1 MASSSS
7 AGYSDL
13 QSAYHC
19 SAFHEPS
26 YSTAFDTSR
35 ASPSLPHMLACF
47 HESLHVDLTSQF
59 ELPFTGSSEFEATV
73 DSANAHIASSEYST
87 SLNESSCAAAT
98 YSAAAPVAPSS
109 SDSSA
114 ASSNFASHVPPSR
127 TALHPCMPAFLPAAA
142 DLEGQPFILDIGPS
156 GPDWQLSFESLLRI
170 PVAKDDAAG
179 HVAKLSA
186 IRRLAHAF
194 ATTASRIARVI
205 VEQCYLPAA
214 ARTFQPVSGMGIAG
228 GEKYIANNM
237 FFKLVR
243 DIHGIYGGDTG
254 AAKAAKQEI
263 RSLEALVALNVEGVL
278 FPLMCL
284 VDYLG
289 LRIICTSIIPGVGA
303 TTQCYGTADAG
314 RTIAAREPLFNQR
327 MFQIAR
333 RLNLAAHNVIA
344 RSTGV
349 VHVLPSAAD
358 VEGHVVEANG
368 SRKFYMLDFGRLF
381 PPSCPGGGLSF
392 LQADKEMVVFM
403 ASGESHF
410 AHESFGTMLTPV
422 FKTASAAAAAVAAP
436 LRLESII
443 IPDGVLTFNRRA
455 SAGCDLNAAVSAL
468 VGFEVRGNAILTL
481 NHGQIFYR
489 FLRPNAVASAGG
501 PALSSDAFSAFGCCQ
516 RCLPL
521 PGCNY
526 SGDAAG
532 ASAGPCA
539 HTSTRDNENVS
550 ETTRR
555 FFSTRLDEL
564 ARRIDRRE
572 ITPTDGQFIVDEMHA
587 AGINLRM
594 LGHLRHAINQVEFV
608 RDFILTEMVSRTVR
622 VRLQAQLRRA
632 LQTAG
637 SRIDGA
643 GAGAGA
649 DAVLS
654 ACKAAVVAVLNQIF
668 GSSAASTAF
677 WDDELLLGLKA
688 KFGNCLRQSE
698 TLVGARASMSMLALF
713 ARLQRVSGVRF
724 AASTVA
730 ALFDDPE
737 RRFSVAEPF
746 TVADIECIEVRTR
759 VMDVETSL
767 NREMYA
773 SSIARIREQAPAADP
788 SPVAAGEVGAADF
801 ASFSVSSA
809 GAQARSPQLMAESTR
824 AITRWDTLFQRELFG
839 TMRRALGADHPDAIA
854 AAFKV
859 AMQDAHDANQ
869 KSAALALARESLS
882 VALALNPHSQ
892 LVLIGNIAVGTMLA
906 NAGEARGSI
915 AYFRAALS
923 LAEKLVPKHPIV
935 GRVCCHIG
943 RNMLASGAR
952 ADAVGYLQR
961 AFRLYESIYGKT
973 AVDYVVPLITM
984 GKGEEMALSLGA
996 FAHQIKDIA
1005 ETDAEAKAL
1014 FERLTAS
1021 VHILED
1027 IEGLARGYFFGR
1039 SLALSA
1045 PPPDESDEHQ
1055 YVSIDLNSIGAVRDA
1070 MNAGPGACASE
1081 QAIAL
1086 SSTDA
1091 SAVIQHYDALIEA
1104 GALTRF
1110 IISSE
1115 STPSITVTSPSG
1127 VISLCTVAT
1136 TAVGQAVDSNALL
1149 SAEADAG
1156 SSSSCSTGPASLTC
1170 YAAIVCPTEA
1180 GAHRV
1185 LVTVGGTDRVFSLLV
1200 KPSKPCAPRCRAF
1213 FDGAM
1218 LRAGAEP
1225 RGPVTIGTTHK
1236 VRIELFDA
1244 FGNAT
1249 SRGDTRV
1256 SFVFQCG
1263 GIRLI
1268 ETEANDLFDANSKSN
1283 SAELELKLTAVFDE
1297 GYLDVL
1303 VGGRTVFRA
1312 SRSSLYFK
1320 VIAPT
1325 GTGFCNNRLS
1335 VGFSSAGALVCQR
1348 CAIQHRTETMCAR
1361 CKTPCSGTMRR
1372 SARYIFI
1379 CIFLRRTLR
1388 V

>member
-1 MASSSS
+1 
-7 AGYSDL
+7 
-13 QSAYHC
+13 
-19 SAFHEPS
+19 
-26 YSTAFDTSR
+26 
-35 ASPSLPHMLACF
+35 
-47 HESLHVDLTSQF
+47 
-59 ELPFTGSSEFEATV
+59 
-73 DSANAHIASSEYST
+73 
-87 SLNESSCAAAT
+87 
-98 YSAAAPVAPSS
+98 
-109 SDSSA
+109 
-114 ASSNFASHVPPSR
+114 
-127 TALHPCMPAFLPAAA
+127 MPAFLPTAA
-142 DLEGQPFILDIGPS
+142 DLEGQPFTLDIGPS

-186 IRRLAHAF
+186 IRRLAHTF

-314 RTIAAREPLFNQR
+314 RTIATREPLFNQR

-344 RSTGV
+344 RSTGI

-358 VEGHVVEANG
+358 VEGHVVETQDG
-368 SRKFYMLDFGRLF
+368 GRKFYMLDFGRLF
-381 PPSCPGGGLSF
+381 PPSCPGGGYSF
-392 LQADKEMVVFM
+392 LQGDKEMAVYM
-403 ASGESHF
+403 ANGDSYF
-410 AHESFGTMLTPV
+410 AHESFSSMLTPV
-422 FKTASAAAAAVAAP
+422 FGTASAASAAAAAGVAP

-443 IPDGVLTFNRRA
+443 IPDGVLIFNRLA
-455 SAGCDLNAAVSAL
+455 SAECDLNVAVTAMA
-468 VGFEVRGNAILTL
+468 GFEVRGNAILTL

-489 FLRPNAVASAGG
+489 FLRPNAVASAGR

-516 RCLPL
+516 RCIPL
-521 PGCNY
+521 PGCN
-526 SGDAAG
+526 SGDSTGAG
-532 ASAGPCA
+532 AGACA

-550 ETTRR
+550 ETTRHIC
-555 FFSTRLDEL
+555 SNQLDEL

-594 LGHLRHAINQVEFV
+594 LGHLRRAINQVEFV

-632 LQTAG
+632 LQSAG

-643 GAGAGA
+643 GDSGVAAA
-649 DAVLS
+649 DSVLS

-668 GSSAASTAF
+668 GSSPASTAF

-688 KFGNCLRQSE
+688 KFGNCLRSGE

-724 AASTVA
+724 AASTVV

-746 TVADIECIEVRTR
+746 SVADIECIEVRTR

-788 SPVAAGEVGAADF
+788 SPAAAGEVGAADF

-839 TMRRALGADHPDAIA
+839 TMRQTLGADHPDAIA

-859 AMQDAHDANQ
+859 AMQDAHDADQ
-869 KSAALALARESLS
+869 RPAALALARESLTL
-882 VALALNPHSQ
+882 ALAINPHSQ
-892 LVLIGNIAVGTMLA
+892 LVLIGSIAVGTMLA
-906 NAGEARGSI
+906 NAGEARESI
-915 AYFRAALS
+915 SYFRAALS

-1045 PPPDESDEHQ
+1045 PALDESDEHH
-1055 YVSIDLNSIGAVRDA
+1055 YVSIDLNSIGAARGA
-1070 MNAGPGACASE
+1070 MIIGPGACASE
-1081 QAIAL
+1081 QAVAASL
-1086 SSTDA
+1086 ADA
-1091 SAVIQHYDALIEA
+1091 SAVIQHHDALIEA
-1104 GALTRF
+1104 GALARF

-1115 STPSITVTSPSG
+1115 SAPSVTVTSPSG
-1127 VISLCTVAT
+1127 VTSLCTVAT
-1136 TAVGQAVDSNALL
+1136 MALGHAVDSSALV
-1149 SAEADAG
+1149 SAKAEAG
-1156 SSSSCSTGPASLTC
+1156 SSSSCSAEPVSLTC
-1170 YAAIVCPTEA
+1170 YAAIVRPTEA

-1185 LVTVGGTDRVFSLLV
+1185 LVTVGGTDSLFSLLV

-1249 SRGDTRV
+1249 ARGDTRV

-1263 GIRLI
+1263 GIRVI
-1268 ETEANDLFDANSKSN
+1268 ETDVNGLFDADPKSN
-1283 SAELELKLTAVFDE
+1283 SAEMDLKLTAVFDE

-1348 CAIQHRTETMCAR
+1348 CAIQHRTETLCAR

-1372 SARYIFI
+1372 SARYVLTLCNAARPESGLRKTKCASMRFRFIFE
-1379 CIFLRRTLR
+1379 
-1388 V
+1388 